1 MANDISRN
9 MDQYIVSHLDQAL
22 EEGWVQ
28 VYYQPV
34 IRTLTRELCGME
46 ALARWVDPEL
56 GPLPPSIFIRPL
68 EEAELIHRLDL
79 KILEL
84 VCKNY
89 QRLVE
94 KGEQAIPVSFN
105 LSRHDFEACDIVSL
119 VNACV
124 NSHNMPHSML
134 HVEITESLL
143 GHDPHYMHAQ
153 VKRLHDMGYEVW
165 MDDFGSEYSSLNI
178 LKDFDFDELKID
190 MKFLSDFSVRSR
202 KIITSVVAMA
212 KAIEIQTLA
221 EGVETEEQFLFL
233 RTIGCEKTQGYYFG
247 KPLPYDESVANVEA
261 KGIPIERLEKR
272 RYHSHIAKVNF
283 MDATLFTRDNTQKK
297 NDDAMNDQVPLAI
310 VEVER
315 GRATYLLVNDEYIA
329 QYRSIQL
336 HSVDD
341 DPKAPLEVRIPFYT
355 HFYQLADRASK
366 SDRVENLDFAMN
378 GYLCNAKI
386 RLIGRWEGGYAVLC
400 TFANLS
406 ADSNVLR
413 QKKLDDALRML
424 YSVYDRVDLI
434 HVASDRIENLY
445 VSNRACR
452 LDPALT
458 MTENF
463 YRLEHEDVHPEDRQ
477 RYHVFID
484 MNTVLQRMAVQR
496 TNFISDKFRVR
507 NMQGTYSWVVQ
518 VLVPTFGDTELEVL
532 SYFRSASVEKDL
544 GQEEA
549 EATVIDT
556 GSEITETILW
566 NALVEHAPVGIFWK
580 DRERRFQGVNRTF
593 LDYFNIHSLNDIIG
607 KTDEEMG
614 WHVDPTPYMTDEQRI
629 IENGEAT
636 VNVPGH
642 CLKNGLNRDIL
653 ATKMPLYKD
662 YQIIGLMGYF
672 LDVTDLDQ
680 NDFDETGHYSLD
692 SVTGLLDA
700 KGLQQGIARY
710 TTSYL
715 LNQIDYAMIGI
726 EIPEIS
732 KLTALYGQ
740 SWHNRLLSR
749 IGEEIRA
756 EVGVT
761 GIIGRPG
768 DNLFTVVLQ
777 YEILEDVIYLTSRLN
792 SVVDSISMVD
802 HVAFRI
808 HPIVRYVTTAE
819 QPDSEQMMLY
829 LRQALAEARKPE

>member
-1 MANDISRN
+1 MANDSSRN
-9 MDQYIVSHLDQAL
+9 MDEYILSNLNQAL
-22 EEGWVQ
+22 EKGWVQ

-46 ALARWVDPEL
+46 ALARWVDPEM
-56 GPLPPSIFIRPL
+56 GPLPPSVFIRPL

-89 QRLVE
+89 QRIVA

-124 NSHNMPHSML
+124 NAHNMPHSML

-202 KIITSVVAMA
+202 KIITSVVHMA

-221 EGVETEEQFLFL
+221 EGVETEEQFRFL

-283 MDATLFTRDNTQKK
+283 MDATLFTRDNIQRSTE
-297 NDDAMNDQVPLAI
+297 NALNDQIPLAI
-310 VEVER
+310 VEVS
-315 GRATYLLVNDEYIA
+315 GARASYLLVNDEYIA

-341 DPKAPLEVRIPFYT
+341 DPTAPMETRIPFYS

-366 SDRVENLDFAMN
+366 SGRIENLDFAMN
-378 GYLCNAKI
+378 GYLCNAKV
-386 RLIGRWEGGYAVLC
+386 RLIGTWEEGYAVLC
-400 TFANLS
+400 TFANVS

-434 HVASDRIENLY
+434 HVASNRIENLY
-445 VSNRACR
+445 VSSRACR
-452 LDPALT
+452 LDTALS
-458 MTENF
+458 MTSNF
-463 YRLEHEDVHPEDRQ
+463 NRFEQEDVHPDDRE
-477 RYHVFID
+477 RYHAFID
-484 MNTVLQRMAVQR
+484 METILHRMAVQR
-496 TNFISDKFRVR
+496 TSFISDKFRVK

-518 VLVPTFGDTELEVL
+518 VLVPSFGDTELEVL

-544 GQEEA
+544 GSSDSE
-549 EATVIDT
+549 TFSGP
-556 GSEITETILW
+556 GSDVTESVLW
-566 NALVEHAPVGIFWK
+566 NSLVTHSHLGIFWK
-580 DRERRFQGVNRTF
+580 DRDRRFLGANQAF
-593 LDYFNIHSLNDIIG
+593 LDYYNIRSASDLIG
-607 KTDEEMG
+607 KTDEDMG
-614 WHVDPTPYMTDEQRI
+614 WHVDPGPYRNDEKRVL
-629 IENGEAT
+629 ENGETT
-636 VNVPGH
+636 VDVPGE
-642 CLKNGLNRDIL
+642 CLKNGVNHSIR
-653 ATKMPLYKD
+653 ASKMPLYKD
-662 YQIIGLMGYF
+662 YDVVGLLGYF
-672 LDVTDLDQ
+672 VDVTEW
-680 NDFDETGHYSLD
+680 NRTVADEPGHYSLD

-700 KGLQQGIARY
+700 KGLQQSIARY
-710 TTSYL
+710 ATSYL
-715 LNQIDYAMIGI
+715 LNNINYAMIGI
-726 EIPEIS
+726 EIPEVE

-749 IGEEIRA
+749 IGEEIRT

-768 DNLFTVVLQ
+768 DNLFAVVLQ
-777 YEILEDVIYLTSRLN
+777 YEMLEDVIFLASRLN

-802 HVAFRI
+802 RVAFRI
-808 HPIVRYVTTAE
+808 HPIVRYVTTVEEPDAE
-819 QPDSEQMMLY
+819 QMTLY
-829 LRQALAEARKPE
+829 LRQALAEGRKGN

>member
-1 MANDISRN
+1 
-9 MDQYIVSHLDQAL
+9 MDQYILSHLDQAL

-56 GPLPPSIFIRPL
+56 GLLPPSIFIRPL

-79 KILEL
+79 KILDL
-84 VCKNY
+84 VCENY

-94 KGEQAIPVSFN
+94 KGEPVIPVSFN

-124 NSHNMPHSML
+124 NSHDMPHSML

-202 KIITSVVAMA
+202 KIITSVVHMA

-221 EGVETEEQFLFL
+221 EGVETEEQFRFL

-261 KGIPIERLEKR
+261 KGIPIEHLEKR
-272 RYHSHIAKVNF
+272 KYHSRIGKVNF
-283 MDATLFTRDNTQKK
+283 MDATLFTRDNTLKK
-297 NDDAMNDQVPLAI
+297 SDDAMNDQVPLAI
-310 VEVER
+310 VEMER
-315 GRATYLLVNDEYIA
+315 GRASYLLANDEYIA

-341 DPKAPLEVRIPFYT
+341 DPNAPLEVRIPFYS

-378 GYLCNAKI
+378 GYLCNAKV
-386 RLIGRWEGGYAVLC
+386 RLISSWDGGYAVLC
-400 TFANLS
+400 TFANMS

-452 LDPALT
+452 LDPALS

-463 YRLEHEDVHPEDRQ
+463 DRLEHEDIHPEDRE
-477 RYHVFID
+477 RYHIFID
-484 MNTVLQRMAVQR
+484 MNTVLQRMAIQR

-507 NMQGTYSWVVQ
+507 NMQGNFDWVVQ

-544 GQEEA
+544 GRADVESSTCDDGSGVTEA
-549 EATVIDT
+549 V
-556 GSEITETILW
+556 LW
-566 NALVEHAPVGIFWK
+566 NALIEHAPVGMFWK
-580 DRERRFQGVNRTF
+580 DKNRRFLGVNQTF
-593 LDYFNIHSLNDIIG
+593 LDYYNIRSLNDIIG

-614 WHVDPTPYMTDEQRI
+614 WHVNPTPYLTDEQRVI
-629 IENGEAT
+629 ANGEVS
-636 VNVPGH
+636 VNIPGH
-642 CLKNGLNRDIL
+642 CLRNGINRNIL
-653 ATKMPLYKD
+653 ATKMPLYRD
-662 YQIIGLMGYF
+662 YEIVGLLGYF
-672 LDVTDLDQ
+672 VDVTDLDRAHS
-680 NDFDETGHYSLD
+680 EEAGHYSLD
-692 SVTGLLDA
+692 TVTGLLDA
-700 KGLQQGIARY
+700 RGLQQGISRY
-710 TTSYL
+710 TTSFL
-715 LNQIDYAMIGI
+715 LNQIDYAMIGV
-726 EIPEIS
+726 EVPEVE
-732 KLTALYGQ
+732 KLTSLYGQ
-740 SWHNRLLSR
+740 SWHNRLLCR

-768 DNLFTVVLQ
+768 DNLFTVVVQ
-777 YEILEDVIYLTSRLN
+777 YEILEDVIFLSSRLK
-792 SVVDSISMVD
+792 SVVEAISLVD
-802 HVAFRI
+802 HVAFRL
-808 HPIVRYVTTAE
+808 HPIVRYITSADE
-819 QPDSEQMMLY
+819 PDSEQMMLL
-829 LRQALAEARKPE
+829 LRQALAEARKTE